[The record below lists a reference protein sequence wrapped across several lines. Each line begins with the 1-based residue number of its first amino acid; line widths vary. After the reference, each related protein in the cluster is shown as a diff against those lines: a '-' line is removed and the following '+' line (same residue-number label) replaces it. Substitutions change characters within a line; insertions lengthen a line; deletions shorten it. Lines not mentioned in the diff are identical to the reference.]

1 MKILEKEKYIIYR
14 PDEGK
19 VFKFKNSEDL
29 YSEITLKKDS
39 KKIVEEIDDPRTIQE
54 KELDEAEKDIEED
67 ENGDVEEEDVDGI

>member
-19 VFKFKNSEDL
+19 VLKFKNSEDL

-39 KKIVEEIDDPRTIQE
+39 KKIVEEIDDPRSIQE
-54 KELDEAEKDIEED
+54 KELDETEKNIEED